1 VIGVL
6 MGKEVPVYFMA
17 TLTGKN
23 ITLRS
28 GIVSPQYYI
37 PELLPM
43 IEQGRLDS
51 TEIIAQRISLNE
63 GDKGYG
69 VFDSH
74 EQMRLKL
81 S

>member
-1 VIGVL
+1 MIGVL
-6 MGKEVPVYFMA
+6 MGKEVPIDFMA

-43 IEQGRLDS
+43 IGQGSLDS
-51 TEIIAQRISLNE
+51 TEITAQRISLNE
-63 GDKGYG
+63 RDKGYG
-69 VFDSH
+69 IFDSH
-74 EQMRLKL
+74 EQMHLKL